1 MQWHGQF
8 LTALPLTLLVA
19 HTLHFSGQ
27 ESSSQASR
35 TTKQVPAAF
44 RADLLESEQGQAV
57 QVSSD
62 VHELSPE
69 LLRLKDVIQSSSMTS
84 RNDPTL
90 VDLMEAGKLLSYTN
104 YIG

>member
-1 MQWHGQF
+1 MQWHRQF
-8 LTALPLTLLVA
+8 LTALPLTLLA
-19 HTLHFSGQ
+19 AQTLHFSGQ

-35 TTKQVPAAF
+35 TTKQVPVAF
-44 RADLLESEQGQAV
+44 RADLLESEQRQAV
-57 QVSSD
+57 EVRSD

-69 LLRLKDVIQSSSMTS
+69 LLRLKDVIQSSSITS

-90 VDLMEAGKLLSYTN
+90 VDLMEAGKLLSFTN